1 LDVPQGLVDA
11 GDRAHQDGPAP
22 VEAAAVHH
30 GPQVLDVGRV
40 LADQVVGELLDGGAD
55 GGRAAFDHGFSPA
68 GHALVGLD
76 LHEGPAGRDL
86 VGGDGGDLH
95 ACSSSRWWRS
105 HRRWRVSAVVRT
117 SSAPRPGVYRVVPM
131 PAPAAPAASQA
142 GRVSASM
149 PPTGRKAVPGGT
161 VAAQAF
167 MPAMPMAGAG
177 KIFRARAPACWAVKT
192 SVAVATPGGGGR
204 PSSTVRGDA
213 HVAVVAANTT

>member
-1 LDVPQGLVDA
+1 
-11 GDRAHQDGPAP
+11 
-22 VEAAAVHH
+22 AAAVHR

-105 HRRWRVSAVVRT
+105 HRRWRVASVART
-117 SSAPRPGVYRVVPM
+117 S
-131 PAPAAPAASQA
+131 PAAPAASQA

-177 KIFRARAPACWAVKT
+177 KIFRARAPACRAVKT
-192 SVAVATPGGGGR
+192 SVAVATPG
-204 PSSTVRGDA
+204 
-213 HVAVVAANTT
+213 